1 MLLQGARCKKVVQG
15 ARRDDDECP
24 LLFAMIMS
32 MVMWERKEEAVYKNV
47 NVSAERRRSDEE
59 TPEGQSFF

>member
-1 MLLQGARCKKVVQG
+1 MVQG